1 MKPLVEI
8 GPELD
13 ADALARYSR
22 HLLVPGIG
30 IEGQRRLA
38 NASVCVVGAGG
49 LGSPVLLYLAA
60 AGVGSLTVIDHD
72 VVDLSNLQRQVLHRT
87 QDLGEPKALSAA
99 RAVVDLN
106 PLIKITPLISELNDD
121 NVVDVLSGHD
131 LVIDGTDNF
140 ATRYLVG
147 DTCADLGMPVVWAAV
162 LRFDAQIA
170 TFMPEPLVAAEDA
183 TSLRD
188 LFPMLPP
195 PEATPSCSD
204 AGVLGMLTGQV
215 GSIMAGEAIKL
226 ITGAGEPLVGRVLLL
241 DSASM
246 RMREVP
252 LRPRPVGAVAS
263 APKATSAP
271 ERFDAIT
278 PAELAAQRDAVTV
291 LDVREPGEHALGL
304 IDGAHAIPLDEVLTW
319 EDLGALPDG
328 PLVVTCK
335 LGPRARRAA
344 THLRSLGHA
353 DLSLLSGG
361 MVAWT
366 EEIDPSLIR
375 Y

>member
-1 MKPLVEI
+1 M
-8 GPELD
+8 
-13 ADALARYSR
+13 
-22 HLLVPGIG
+22 PGIG

-195 PEATPSCSD
+195 RRRHHRAQTLECWACSP
-204 AGVLGMLTGQV
+204 AKWARSWL
-215 GSIMAGEAIKL
+215 
-226 ITGAGEPLVGRVLLL
+226 
-241 DSASM
+241 
-246 RMREVP
+246 
-252 LRPRPVGAVAS
+252 
-263 APKATSAP
+263 
-271 ERFDAIT
+271 ER
-278 PAELAAQRDAVTV
+278 
-291 LDVREPGEHALGL
+291 
-304 IDGAHAIPLDEVLTW
+304 
-319 EDLGALPDG
+319 
-328 PLVVTCK
+328 
-335 LGPRARRAA
+335 
-344 THLRSLGHA
+344 RS
-353 DLSLLSGG
+353 S
-361 MVAWT
+361 
-366 EEIDPSLIR
+366 
-375 Y
+375 